1 MNHSTITNNGCDR
14 EDIAA
19 YLDGELAGE
28 ELTSFETHL
37 KSCAACAVD
46 LRTQR
51 QLLCTLDVAFN
62 ESREFEL
69 PHDFT
74 RVVAAHAEGSLSGM
88 NKWSERRRAM
98 KICVVLALLSF

>member
-19 YLDGELAGE
+19 YLDGELAGA

-37 KSCAACAVD
+37 KSCVACAAD

-51 QLLCTLDVAFN
+51 AVRDLDPLLGKNDGRLVRGPRVEQLEQC
-62 ESREFEL
+62 R
-69 PHDFT
+69 
-74 RVVAAHAEGSLSGM
+74 
-88 NKWSERRRAM
+88 WRR
-98 KICVVLALLSF
+98 